1 MVHSVKSNSKRK
13 ILRSFQGCADE
24 VQCSDEQKKVM
35 DVHVCFNG
43 RVISDCEHRGENVV
57 TSAAVR
63 GKKETENGKKGEK
76 IERGRDR

>member
-1 MVHSVKSNSKRK
+1 MEFNVPTNK
-13 ILRSFQGCADE
+13 
-24 VQCSDEQKKVM
+24 KKVM

-63 GKKETENGKKGEK
+63 GKKETESRKKGRK
-76 IERGRDR
+76 DRKREGSLDRKSVV

>member
-1 MVHSVKSNSKRK
+1 MKFNVPMNK
-13 ILRSFQGCADE
+13 
-24 VQCSDEQKKVM
+24 KKVM

-43 RVISDCEHRGENVV
+43 RVISDCGHRGENVV

-63 GKKETENGKKGEK
+63 GKKETESRKKGEK